1 MSWALVTG
9 GAARGGAA
17 IARALHRAGVDVL
30 VHHSPRSRSTAQ
42 ALEAELDAV
51 RPQSARTWEAE
62 LSTDVAVPEWI
73 VQLAP
78 ACCICNASTYQ
89 PSALDDVL
97 RMTEDH
103 AIHVRAHAAILG
115 ALRPGLRSVVAV
127 SDVHAERPTP
137 GYVWYSVTKAA
148 LQALVL
154 TLAVEWAPDVRCNVV
169 APGTLPYPDRWNDP
183 ERGRRV
189 QASIPLQRL
198 GTFDEL
204 AAAVAWLALDAH
216 YVTGQVLAVDGGRSR
231 WLA

>member
-9 GAARGGAA
+9 AAARGGAA
-17 IARALHRAGVDVL
+17 IARALHRAGQDVV
-30 VHHSPRSRSTAQ
+30 VHHSPRSRAAAQ
-42 ALEAELDAV
+42 ALADELAAG
-51 RPQSARTWEAE
+51 RPGSARTWEAE
-62 LSTDVAVPEWI
+62 LAADVVVPEWL
-73 VQLAP
+73 VHLAP
-78 ACCICNASTYQ
+78 ACCVCNASTYQ
-89 PSALDDVL
+89 PSALDDVG
-97 RMTEDH
+97 RMNEDH
-103 AIHVRAHAAILG
+103 AIHVRAHAAILA
-115 ALRPGLRSVVAV
+115 ALRPGLRSVVGV
-127 SDVHAERPTP
+127 SDLHAERPTR

-183 ERGRRV
+183 DRGRRV
-189 QASIPLQRL
+189 QSSIPMQRL

>member
-9 GAARGGAA
+9 SAARGGAA
-17 IARALHRAGVDVL
+17 IARALHRAGLDIV
-30 VHHSPRSRSTAQ
+30 VHHSPRSRSGAE
-42 ALEAELDAV
+42 ALAAELDAA
-51 RPQSARTWEAE
+51 RAGSARTWEAE
-62 LSTDVAVPEWI
+62 LAAPVAVPDWL

-78 ACCICNASTYQ
+78 LTCICNASTYQ
-89 PSALDDVL
+89 PSALDDTL
-97 RMTEDH
+97 RAAEDH
-103 AIHVRAHAAILG
+103 AIHVRAHAAILA

-127 SDVHAERPTP
+127 GDVHTERPTR
-137 GYVWYSVTKAA
+137 GYVWYTVSKAA

-189 QASIPLQRL
+189 QASIPLRRL
-198 GTFDEL
+198 GTFEEL

>member
-9 GAARGGAA
+9 AAARGGAA
-17 IARALHRAGVDVL
+17 IARALHRANVDVV
-30 VHHSPRSRSTAQ
+30 VHHSPRSRASAQ
-42 ALEAELDAV
+42 ALEVELRAL
-51 RPQSARTWEAE
+51 RPDSARTWEAE
-62 LSTDVAVPEWI
+62 LAADVTVPDWLKE
-73 VQLAP
+73 LAP
-78 ACCICNASTYQ
+78 ACCVCNASTYQ
-89 PSALDDVL
+89 PSTLEDER

-103 AIHVRAHAAILG
+103 AIHVCAHAAILA

-127 SDVHAERPTP
+127 SDVHAERPTR

-189 QASIPLQRL
+189 QASIPMQRV

-204 AAAVAWLALDAH
+204 AAAVAWLALDAP